1 MLMVDDSNRRVDMRK
16 AKGIE
21 YEEHGQGEP
30 VLLIHGAFISDA
42 LSLVAREPALAERN
56 RVIWYRRRG
65 YGGSEPGS
73 APFSIAEQARDAQAL
88 LAHLGVEQAHVV
100 GHSGGGVIA
109 TELALQAPKLVRSLA
124 VLEPA
129 IFSPALAE
137 AFPVML
143 EPAMEA
149 YRSGNV
155 GGAVDLF
162 MDMVAPA
169 PDWRGDL
176 AKVLPAGPEQAD
188 NDAPVTF
195 DAELADFAGW
205 AFDGERASRL
215 SGPVVYVWGSESGPL
230 IEALRDHFLSLVP
243 KAESVELPGV
253 DHSMNTQNPKLVAGA
268 IAEFLARQP

>member
-1 MLMVDDSNRRVDMRK
+1 MRK
-16 AKGIE
+16 AQGIE
-21 YEEHGQGEP
+21 YEEHGQGDP
-30 VLLIHGAFISDA
+30 VLLIHGGFISDA
-42 LSLVAREPALAERN
+42 LSLVAREPALTERN

-65 YGGSEPGS
+65 YGGSEASS
-73 APFSIAEQARDAQAL
+73 APFSIEEQAKDAQTL
-88 LAHLGVEQAHVV
+88 LSHLGEERAHVV

-109 TELALQAPKLVRSLA
+109 TELALQAPEVVRSLVA
-124 VLEPA
+124 LEPA
-129 IFSPALAE
+129 IFPPALAE
-137 AFPVML
+137 TFPQML

-188 NDAPVTF
+188 RDAPFTF
-195 DAELADFAGW
+195 ESELPKFPEW
-205 AFDGERASRL
+205 SFDGERASRL
-215 SGPVVYVWGSESGPL
+215 SAPVVYVWGSESGPL
-230 IEALRDHFLSLVP
+230 IEALRDHFLSQVP

>member
-1 MLMVDDSNRRVDMRK
+1 MLK
-16 AKGIE
+16 AKGLE

-42 LSLVAREPALAERN
+42 LSLVAREAALAERN

-65 YGGSEPGS
+65 YGGSDPGS
-73 APFSIAEQARDAQAL
+73 APFSIAEQAGDAQAL
-88 LAHLGVEQAHVV
+88 LAHLGIEQAHVV

-129 IFSPALAE
+129 IFPPALAE
-137 AFPVML
+137 AFVEML
-143 EPAMEA
+143 APAMEA

-162 MDMVAPA
+162 MNIVAPE
-169 PDWRGDL
+169 PDWRGEL
-176 AKVLPAGPEQAD
+176 AKTLPAGPEQAD

-195 DAELADFAGW
+195 GVELVKFAEW
-205 AFDGERASRL
+205 VFDGDRASRL
-215 SGPVVYVWGSESGPL
+215 SPPVVYVWGSESGPL
-230 IEALRDHFLSLVP
+230 IEDLRDHFLSLVP

-253 DHSMNTQNPKLVAGA
+253 NHSMNTKAPGLVAGA
-268 IAEFLARQP
+268 VAEFLARQP